1 MADLTPNPRIEEIFQ
16 QRKQYER
23 QLKIKRYRELNAH
36 ARKGQTLFTGSSLME
51 QFPVDELCRSFQIDT
66 CVYNRGVGGFT
77 TDDFL
82 REIDTQLLDLE
93 PSKIFINIGT
103 NDIKNDPAIPEGW
116 MAHLITNYTEI
127 LRRLRERLPDSTLYL
142 MAYYPVNPDAAVAR
156 EGWSAQALKVRT
168 NEAIA
173 QANRE
178 VEKLAQAFSGT
189 FINANKGLTDEQGRL
204 KEAFTID
211 GIHMYPDAYAVVLE
225 NLRPY
230 LA

>member
-1 MADLTPNPRIEEIFQ
+1 MADLTPNPSIEEIFQ
-16 QRKQYER
+16 QRQQYER

-103 NDIKNDPAIPEGW
+103 NDIKNDPAIPDGIQPGP
-116 MAHLITNYTEI
+116 A
-127 LRRLRERLPDSTLYL
+127 LPCF
-142 MAYYPVNPDAAVAR
+142 
-156 EGWSAQALKVRT
+156 QRT
-168 NEAIA
+168 
-173 QANRE
+173 ANRFR
-178 VEKLAQAFSGT
+178 LSG
-189 FINANKGLTDEQGRL
+189 GRHSAAKDGAL
-204 KEAFTID
+204 HDLDDHAGIFTLDPAVIHNQCVILQLCGHVIRP
-211 GIHMYPDAYAVVLE
+211 GIRDDLMLI
-225 NLRPY
+225 R
-230 LA
+230 